1 MNMKKQCKGI
11 FYIILSAFCFS
22 LMDMFVRMSG
32 DLPSIQKSF
41 FRNIVAAVFGC
52 ILVLKEKDS
61 FQWKKGSGKYLI
73 LRSMFG
79 TLGILC
85 NFYAIDHLALADA
98 SMLNKMSPFF
108 VVIFSFLLLKEKV
121 TITQTLLV
129 IGAFCGSLFV
139 VKLADASMLN
149 KMSPFFVVIFSFLL
163 LKEKVTITQTLLV
176 IGAFCGSLFV
186 VKPTVSNLDLVPSL
200 IGLLG
205 GLGAGAAYTMVRKL
219 GTIGVKG
226 PFIVFFFSTFSCVV
240 TLPWLIFDYHTM
252 TLAQTVILLMAG
264 VVTLPWLIFDYHT
277 MTLAQTVILLMAG
290 LCAAGGQFAITA
302 AYCYAPASEVSIY
315 DYTKVIFSMILG
327 FVMFQQIPDFYSWV
341 GYIII
346 CLAAYCYAPASE
358 VSIYDYT
365 KVIFSMILGFVMFQ
379 QIPDFYSWVGYI
391 IICLMAIFMFFYNKR
406 RSAR

>member
-1 MNMKKQCKGI
+1 MIKWTAKGERRRIMNIKKQYKGI

-41 FRNIVAAVFGC
+41 FRNIVAAVLGC

-108 VVIFSFLLLKEKV
+108 VVIFSFLFLKEKV
-121 TITQTLLV
+121 TAAQILLV
-129 IGAFCGSLFV
+129 VGAFG
-139 VKLADASMLN
+139 
-149 KMSPFFVVIFSFLL
+149 
-163 LKEKVTITQTLLV
+163 
-176 IGAFCGSLFV
+176 GSLFV

-226 PFIVFFFSTFSCVV
+226 PFIVFFFSTFSCVI
-240 TLPWLIFDYHTM
+240 TLPWLIFDYHSM
-252 TLAQTVILLMAG
+252 TVAQVAILL
-264 VVTLPWLIFDYHT
+264 L
-277 MTLAQTVILLMAG
+277 AG

-302 AYCYAPASEVSIY
+302 AYCYAPASEISIY

-327 FVMFQQIPDFYSWV
+327 FVMFQQIPDFYSWI
-341 GYIII
+341 GY
-346 CLAAYCYAPASE
+346 L
-358 VSIYDYT
+358 V
-365 KVIFSMILGFVMFQ
+365 
-379 QIPDFYSWVGYI
+379 
-391 IICLMAIFMFFYNKR
+391 ICLMAVLMFFYNKKR
-406 RSAR
+406 GAR

>member
-1 MNMKKQCKGI
+1 MNIKKQYKGI

-73 LRSMFG
+73 LRSLFG

-108 VVIFSFLLLKEKV
+108 VVIFSFLFLKEKV
-121 TITQTLLV
+121 TAAQILLV
-129 IGAFCGSLFV
+129 MGAFG
-139 VKLADASMLN
+139 
-149 KMSPFFVVIFSFLL
+149 
-163 LKEKVTITQTLLV
+163 
-176 IGAFCGSLFV
+176 GSLFV
-186 VKPTVSNLDLVPSL
+186 VKPTVSNLDLIPSL

-264 VVTLPWLIFDYHT
+264 
-277 MTLAQTVILLMAG
+277 

-302 AYCYAPASEVSIY
+302 AYCYAPASEISIY

-341 GYIII
+341 GY
-346 CLAAYCYAPASE
+346 
-358 VSIYDYT
+358 V
-365 KVIFSMILGFVMFQ
+365 
-379 QIPDFYSWVGYI
+379 
-391 IICLMAIFMFFYNKR
+391 IICLMAVLMFFYNKKVQDEI
-406 RSAR
+406 

>member
-1 MNMKKQCKGI
+1 MNIKKQYKGI

-73 LRSMFG
+73 LRSLFG

-108 VVIFSFLLLKEKV
+108 VVIFSFLFLKEKV
-121 TITQTLLV
+121 TATQILLV
-129 IGAFCGSLFV
+129 MGAFG
-139 VKLADASMLN
+139 
-149 KMSPFFVVIFSFLL
+149 
-163 LKEKVTITQTLLV
+163 
-176 IGAFCGSLFV
+176 GSLFV
-186 VKPTVSNLDLVPSL
+186 VKPTVSNLDLIPSL

-264 VVTLPWLIFDYHT
+264 
-277 MTLAQTVILLMAG
+277 

-302 AYCYAPASEVSIY
+302 AYCYAPASEISIY

-341 GYIII
+341 GY
-346 CLAAYCYAPASE
+346 
-358 VSIYDYT
+358 V
-365 KVIFSMILGFVMFQ
+365 
-379 QIPDFYSWVGYI
+379 
-391 IICLMAIFMFFYNKR
+391 IICLMAVLMFFYNKKR
-406 RSAR
+406 GAR

>member
-1 MNMKKQCKGI
+1 MNIKKQYKGI

-41 FRNIVAAVFGC
+41 FRNIVAAVLGC

-73 LRSMFG
+73 LRSLFG

-108 VVIFSFLLLKEKV
+108 VVIFSFLFLKEKV
-121 TITQTLLV
+121 TAAQILLV
-129 IGAFCGSLFV
+129 MGAFG
-139 VKLADASMLN
+139 
-149 KMSPFFVVIFSFLL
+149 
-163 LKEKVTITQTLLV
+163 
-176 IGAFCGSLFV
+176 GSLFV
-186 VKPTVSNLDLVPSL
+186 VKPTVSNLDLIPSL

-219 GTIGVKG
+219 GTVGVKG
-226 PFIVFFFSTFSCVV
+226 PFIVFFFSTFSCVI
-240 TLPWLIFDYHTM
+240 TLPWLIFDYHAM
-252 TLAQTVILLMAG
+252 TLWQVLVLL
-264 VVTLPWLIFDYHT
+264 L
-277 MTLAQTVILLMAG
+277 AG

-302 AYCYAPASEVSIY
+302 AYCYAPASEISIY

-341 GYIII
+341 GY
-346 CLAAYCYAPASE
+346 
-358 VSIYDYT
+358 V
-365 KVIFSMILGFVMFQ
+365 
-379 QIPDFYSWVGYI
+379 
-391 IICLMAIFMFFYNKR
+391 IICLMAVLMFFYNKKR
-406 RSAR
+406 GAR

>member
-1 MNMKKQCKGI
+1 MNIKKQYKGI

-73 LRSMFG
+73 LRSLFG

-108 VVIFSFLLLKEKV
+108 VVIFSFLFLKEKV
-121 TITQTLLV
+121 TAAQILLV
-129 IGAFCGSLFV
+129 MGAFG
-139 VKLADASMLN
+139 
-149 KMSPFFVVIFSFLL
+149 
-163 LKEKVTITQTLLV
+163 
-176 IGAFCGSLFV
+176 GSLFV
-186 VKPTVSNLDLVPSL
+186 VKPTVSNLDLIPSL

-219 GTIGVKG
+219 GTVGIKG
-226 PFIVFFFSTFSCVV
+226 PFIVFFFSTFSCVI
-240 TLPWLIFDYHTM
+240 TLPWLIFDYHAM
-252 TLAQTVILLMAG
+252 TLWQVLVLL
-264 VVTLPWLIFDYHT
+264 L
-277 MTLAQTVILLMAG
+277 AG

-302 AYCYAPASEVSIY
+302 AYCYAPASEI
-315 DYTKVIFSMILG
+315 
-327 FVMFQQIPDFYSWV
+327 
-341 GYIII
+341 
-346 CLAAYCYAPASE
+346 
-358 VSIYDYT
+358 SIYDYT

>member
-1 MNMKKQCKGI
+1 MNIKKQYKGI
-11 FYIILSAFCFS
+11 FYIILSAFCFA

-52 ILVLKEKDS
+52 ILLLKSKER

-108 VVIFSFLLLKEKV
+108 VVIFSFLFLKEKV
-121 TITQTLLV
+121 TIAQILLV
-129 IGAFCGSLFV
+129 MGAFG
-139 VKLADASMLN
+139 
-149 KMSPFFVVIFSFLL
+149 
-163 LKEKVTITQTLLV
+163 
-176 IGAFCGSLFV
+176 GSLFV

-219 GTIGVKG
+219 GIIGVKG

-240 TLPWLIFDYHTM
+240 TLPWLIFDYHSM
-252 TLAQTVILLMAG
+252 TIIQIIILL
-264 VVTLPWLIFDYHT
+264 L
-277 MTLAQTVILLMAG
+277 AG

-302 AYCYAPASEVSIY
+302 AYCYAPASEISIY

-327 FVMFQQIPDFYSWV
+327 FVMFQQIPDVYSWI
-341 GYIII
+341 GY
-346 CLAAYCYAPASE
+346 
-358 VSIYDYT
+358 T
-365 KVIFSMILGFVMFQ
+365 
-379 QIPDFYSWVGYI
+379 

-406 RSAR
+406 RSTR

>member
-1 MNMKKQCKGI
+1 MNIKKQYKGI

-41 FRNIVAAVFGC
+41 FRNIVAAVLGC

-73 LRSMFG
+73 LRSLFG

-108 VVIFSFLLLKEKV
+108 VVIFSFLFLKEKV
-121 TITQTLLV
+121 TAAQILLV
-129 IGAFCGSLFV
+129 MGAFG
-139 VKLADASMLN
+139 
-149 KMSPFFVVIFSFLL
+149 
-163 LKEKVTITQTLLV
+163 
-176 IGAFCGSLFV
+176 GSLFV
-186 VKPTVSNLDLVPSL
+186 VKPTVSNLDLIPSL

-205 GLGAGAAYTMVRKL
+205 GLGAGVAYTMVRKL
-219 GTIGVKG
+219 GTVGVKG
-226 PFIVFFFSTFSCVV
+226 PFIVFFFSTFSCVI
-240 TLPWLIFDYHTM
+240 TLPWLIFDYHAM
-252 TLAQTVILLMAG
+252 TLWQVLVLL
-264 VVTLPWLIFDYHT
+264 L
-277 MTLAQTVILLMAG
+277 AG

-302 AYCYAPASEVSIY
+302 AYCYAPASEISIY

-341 GYIII
+341 GY
-346 CLAAYCYAPASE
+346 
-358 VSIYDYT
+358 V
-365 KVIFSMILGFVMFQ
+365 
-379 QIPDFYSWVGYI
+379 
-391 IICLMAIFMFFYNKR
+391 IICLMAVLMFFYNKKR
-406 RSAR
+406 GAR

>member
-1 MNMKKQCKGI
+1 MNIKKQYKGI

-73 LRSMFG
+73 LRSLFG

-108 VVIFSFLLLKEKV
+108 VVIFSFLFLKEKV
-121 TITQTLLV
+121 TVAQILLV
-129 IGAFCGSLFV
+129 MGAFG
-139 VKLADASMLN
+139 
-149 KMSPFFVVIFSFLL
+149 
-163 LKEKVTITQTLLV
+163 
-176 IGAFCGSLFV
+176 GSLFV
-186 VKPTVSNLDLVPSL
+186 VKPTVSNLDLIPSL

-264 VVTLPWLIFDYHT
+264 
-277 MTLAQTVILLMAG
+277 

-302 AYCYAPASEVSIY
+302 AYCYAPASEISIY

-341 GYIII
+341 GY
-346 CLAAYCYAPASE
+346 
-358 VSIYDYT
+358 V
-365 KVIFSMILGFVMFQ
+365 
-379 QIPDFYSWVGYI
+379 
-391 IICLMAIFMFFYNKR
+391 IICLMAVLMFFYNKKR
-406 RSAR
+406 GAR

>member
-1 MNMKKQCKGI
+1 MNIKKQYKGI

-73 LRSMFG
+73 LRSLFG

-108 VVIFSFLLLKEKV
+108 VVIFSFLFLKEKV
-121 TITQTLLV
+121 TAAQILLV
-129 IGAFCGSLFV
+129 MGAFG
-139 VKLADASMLN
+139 
-149 KMSPFFVVIFSFLL
+149 
-163 LKEKVTITQTLLV
+163 
-176 IGAFCGSLFV
+176 GSLFV
-186 VKPTVSNLDLVPSL
+186 VKPTVSNLDLIPSL

-264 VVTLPWLIFDYHT
+264 
-277 MTLAQTVILLMAG
+277 

-302 AYCYAPASEVSIY
+302 AYCYAPASEI
-315 DYTKVIFSMILG
+315 
-327 FVMFQQIPDFYSWV
+327 
-341 GYIII
+341 
-346 CLAAYCYAPASE
+346 
-358 VSIYDYT
+358 SIYDYT

>member
-1 MNMKKQCKGI
+1 MNIKKQYKGI

-61 FQWKKGSGKYLI
+61 FQWKKGSGKDLI
-73 LRSMFG
+73 LRSLFG

-108 VVIFSFLLLKEKV
+108 VVIFSFLFLKEKV
-121 TITQTLLV
+121 TAAQILLV
-129 IGAFCGSLFV
+129 MGAFG
-139 VKLADASMLN
+139 
-149 KMSPFFVVIFSFLL
+149 
-163 LKEKVTITQTLLV
+163 
-176 IGAFCGSLFV
+176 GSLFV
-186 VKPTVSNLDLVPSL
+186 VKPTVSNLDLIPSL

-219 GTIGVKG
+219 GTVGIKG
-226 PFIVFFFSTFSCVV
+226 PFIVFFFSTFSCVI
-240 TLPWLIFDYHTM
+240 TLPWLIFDYHAM
-252 TLAQTVILLMAG
+252 TLWQVLVLL
-264 VVTLPWLIFDYHT
+264 L
-277 MTLAQTVILLMAG
+277 AG
-290 LCAAGGQFAITA
+290 LCAAGGQFAIT
-302 AYCYAPASEVSIY
+302 
-315 DYTKVIFSMILG
+315 
-327 FVMFQQIPDFYSWV
+327 
-341 GYIII
+341 
-346 CLAAYCYAPASE
+346 AAYCYAPASE

>member
-1 MNMKKQCKGI
+1 MNIKKQYKGI

-73 LRSMFG
+73 LRSLFG

-108 VVIFSFLLLKEKV
+108 VVIFSFLFLKEKV
-121 TITQTLLV
+121 TAAQILLV
-129 IGAFCGSLFV
+129 MGAFG
-139 VKLADASMLN
+139 
-149 KMSPFFVVIFSFLL
+149 
-163 LKEKVTITQTLLV
+163 
-176 IGAFCGSLFV
+176 GSLFV
-186 VKPTVSNLDLVPSL
+186 VKPTVSNLDLIPSL

-219 GTIGVKG
+219 GTVGIKG
-226 PFIVFFFSTFSCVV
+226 PFIVFFFSTFSCVI
-240 TLPWLIFDYHTM
+240 TLPWLIFDYHAM
-252 TLAQTVILLMAG
+252 TLWQVLVLL
-264 VVTLPWLIFDYHT
+264 L
-277 MTLAQTVILLMAG
+277 AG

-302 AYCYAPASEVSIY
+302 AYCYAPASEISIY
-315 DYTKVIFSMILG
+315 DYTKVIFSMVLG
-327 FVMFQQIPDFYSWV
+327 FMMFQQIPDFYSWV
-341 GYIII
+341 GY
-346 CLAAYCYAPASE
+346 
-358 VSIYDYT
+358 V
-365 KVIFSMILGFVMFQ
+365 
-379 QIPDFYSWVGYI
+379 
-391 IICLMAIFMFFYNKR
+391 IICLMAVLMFFYNKKR
-406 RSAR
+406 GAR

>member
-1 MNMKKQCKGI
+1 MNIKKQYKGI

-73 LRSMFG
+73 LRSLFG

-108 VVIFSFLLLKEKV
+108 VVIFSFLFLKEKV
-121 TITQTLLV
+121 TAAQILLV
-129 IGAFCGSLFV
+129 MGAFG
-139 VKLADASMLN
+139 
-149 KMSPFFVVIFSFLL
+149 
-163 LKEKVTITQTLLV
+163 
-176 IGAFCGSLFV
+176 GSLFV
-186 VKPTVSNLDLVPSL
+186 VKPTVSNLDLIPSL

-219 GTIGVKG
+219 GTVGIKG
-226 PFIVFFFSTFSCVV
+226 PFIVFFFSTFSCVI
-240 TLPWLIFDYHTM
+240 TLPWLIFDYHAM
-252 TLAQTVILLMAG
+252 TLWQVLVLL
-264 VVTLPWLIFDYHT
+264 L
-277 MTLAQTVILLMAG
+277 AG
-290 LCAAGGQFAITA
+290 LCAAGGQFAIT
-302 AYCYAPASEVSIY
+302 
-315 DYTKVIFSMILG
+315 
-327 FVMFQQIPDFYSWV
+327 
-341 GYIII
+341 
-346 CLAAYCYAPASE
+346 AAYCYAPASE

-406 RSAR
+406 RSAK

>member
-1 MNMKKQCKGI
+1 MIKWTAKGERRRIMNIKKQYKGI

-41 FRNIVAAVFGC
+41 FRNSVAAVLGC

-73 LRSMFG
+73 LRSLFG

-108 VVIFSFLLLKEKV
+108 VVIFSFLFLKEKV
-121 TITQTLLV
+121 TAAQILLV
-129 IGAFCGSLFV
+129 MGAFG
-139 VKLADASMLN
+139 
-149 KMSPFFVVIFSFLL
+149 
-163 LKEKVTITQTLLV
+163 
-176 IGAFCGSLFV
+176 GSLFV
-186 VKPTVSNLDLVPSL
+186 VKPTVSNLDLIPSL

-219 GTIGVKG
+219 GTVGVKG
-226 PFIVFFFSTFSCVV
+226 PFIVFFFSTFSCVI
-240 TLPWLIFDYHTM
+240 TLPWLIFDYHAM
-252 TLAQTVILLMAG
+252 TLWQVLVLL
-264 VVTLPWLIFDYHT
+264 L
-277 MTLAQTVILLMAG
+277 AG

-302 AYCYAPASEVSIY
+302 AYCYAPASEISIY

-341 GYIII
+341 GY
-346 CLAAYCYAPASE
+346 
-358 VSIYDYT
+358 V
-365 KVIFSMILGFVMFQ
+365 
-379 QIPDFYSWVGYI
+379 
-391 IICLMAIFMFFYNKR
+391 IICLMAVLMFFYNKKR
-406 RSAR
+406 GAR

>member
-1 MNMKKQCKGI
+1 MNIKKQYKGI

-41 FRNIVAAVFGC
+41 FRNIVAAGFGW
-52 ILVLKEKDS
+52 IFVLKEQDS

-73 LRSMFG
+73 LRSLFG

-108 VVIFSFLLLKEKV
+108 VVIFSFLFLKEKV
-121 TITQTLLV
+121 TAAQILLV
-129 IGAFCGSLFV
+129 MGAFG
-139 VKLADASMLN
+139 
-149 KMSPFFVVIFSFLL
+149 
-163 LKEKVTITQTLLV
+163 
-176 IGAFCGSLFV
+176 GSLFV
-186 VKPTVSNLDLVPSL
+186 VKPTVSNLDLIPSL
-200 IGLLG
+200 IGILG

-219 GTIGVKG
+219 GTVGIKG
-226 PFIVFFFSTFSCVV
+226 PFIVFFFSTFSCVI
-240 TLPWLIFDYHTM
+240 TLPWLIFDYHAM
-252 TLAQTVILLMAG
+252 TLWQVLVLL
-264 VVTLPWLIFDYHT
+264 L
-277 MTLAQTVILLMAG
+277 AG
-290 LCAAGGQFAITA
+290 LCAAGGQFAIT
-302 AYCYAPASEVSIY
+302 
-315 DYTKVIFSMILG
+315 
-327 FVMFQQIPDFYSWV
+327 
-341 GYIII
+341 
-346 CLAAYCYAPASE
+346 AAYCYAPASE

>member
-1 MNMKKQCKGI
+1 MIKWTAKGERRRIMNIKKQYKGI

-73 LRSMFG
+73 LRSLFG

-108 VVIFSFLLLKEKV
+108 VVIFSFLFLKEKV
-121 TITQTLLV
+121 TAAQILLV
-129 IGAFCGSLFV
+129 MGAFG
-139 VKLADASMLN
+139 
-149 KMSPFFVVIFSFLL
+149 
-163 LKEKVTITQTLLV
+163 
-176 IGAFCGSLFV
+176 GSLFV
-186 VKPTVSNLDLVPSL
+186 VKPTVSNLDLIPSL

-264 VVTLPWLIFDYHT
+264 
-277 MTLAQTVILLMAG
+277 

-302 AYCYAPASEVSIY
+302 AYCYAPASEISIY

-341 GYIII
+341 GY
-346 CLAAYCYAPASE
+346 
-358 VSIYDYT
+358 V
-365 KVIFSMILGFVMFQ
+365 
-379 QIPDFYSWVGYI
+379 
-391 IICLMAIFMFFYNKR
+391 IICLMAVLMFFYNKKR
-406 RSAR
+406 GAR

>member
-1 MNMKKQCKGI
+1 MNIKKQYKGI

-73 LRSMFG
+73 LRSLFG

-108 VVIFSFLLLKEKV
+108 VVIFSFLFLKEKV
-121 TITQTLLV
+121 TAAQILLV
-129 IGAFCGSLFV
+129 MGAFG
-139 VKLADASMLN
+139 
-149 KMSPFFVVIFSFLL
+149 
-163 LKEKVTITQTLLV
+163 
-176 IGAFCGSLFV
+176 GSLFV
-186 VKPTVSNLDLVPSL
+186 VKPTVSNLDLIPSL

-264 VVTLPWLIFDYHT
+264 
-277 MTLAQTVILLMAG
+277 

-302 AYCYAPASEVSIY
+302 AYCYAPASEISIY

-327 FVMFQQIPDFYSWV
+327 FVV
-341 GYIII
+341 
-346 CLAAYCYAPASE
+346 
-358 VSIYDYT
+358 
-365 KVIFSMILGFVMFQ
+365 FQ

>member
-1 MNMKKQCKGI
+1 MNIKKQYKGI

-41 FRNIVAAVFGC
+41 FRNSVAAVLGC

-73 LRSMFG
+73 LRSLFG

-108 VVIFSFLLLKEKV
+108 VVIFSFLFLKEKV
-121 TITQTLLV
+121 TAAQILLV
-129 IGAFCGSLFV
+129 MGAFG
-139 VKLADASMLN
+139 
-149 KMSPFFVVIFSFLL
+149 
-163 LKEKVTITQTLLV
+163 
-176 IGAFCGSLFV
+176 GSLFV
-186 VKPTVSNLDLVPSL
+186 VKPTVSNLDLIPSL

-219 GTIGVKG
+219 GTVGVKG
-226 PFIVFFFSTFSCVV
+226 PFIVFFFSTFSCVI
-240 TLPWLIFDYHTM
+240 TLPWLIFDYHAM
-252 TLAQTVILLMAG
+252 TLWQVLVLL
-264 VVTLPWLIFDYHT
+264 L
-277 MTLAQTVILLMAG
+277 AG

-302 AYCYAPASEVSIY
+302 AYCYAPASEISIY

-341 GYIII
+341 GY
-346 CLAAYCYAPASE
+346 
-358 VSIYDYT
+358 V
-365 KVIFSMILGFVMFQ
+365 
-379 QIPDFYSWVGYI
+379 
-391 IICLMAIFMFFYNKR
+391 IICLMAVLMFFYNKKR
-406 RSAR
+406 GAR

>member
-1 MNMKKQCKGI
+1 MNIKKQYKGI

-52 ILVLKEKDS
+52 IFVLKEKDS

-73 LRSMFG
+73 LRSLFG

-108 VVIFSFLLLKEKV
+108 VVIFSFLFLKEKV
-121 TITQTLLV
+121 TAAQILLV
-129 IGAFCGSLFV
+129 MGAFG
-139 VKLADASMLN
+139 
-149 KMSPFFVVIFSFLL
+149 
-163 LKEKVTITQTLLV
+163 
-176 IGAFCGSLFV
+176 GSLFV
-186 VKPTVSNLDLVPSL
+186 VKPTVSNLDLIPSL

-219 GTIGVKG
+219 GTVGVKG
-226 PFIVFFFSTFSCVV
+226 PFIVFFFSTFSCVI
-240 TLPWLIFDYHTM
+240 TLPWLIFDYHAM
-252 TLAQTVILLMAG
+252 TLWQVLVLL
-264 VVTLPWLIFDYHT
+264 L
-277 MTLAQTVILLMAG
+277 AG

-302 AYCYAPASEVSIY
+302 AYCYAPASEISIY

-341 GYIII
+341 GY
-346 CLAAYCYAPASE
+346 
-358 VSIYDYT
+358 V
-365 KVIFSMILGFVMFQ
+365 
-379 QIPDFYSWVGYI
+379 
-391 IICLMAIFMFFYNKR
+391 IICLMAVLMFFYNKKR
-406 RSAR
+406 GAR

>member
-1 MNMKKQCKGI
+1 MIKWTAKGERRRIMNIKKQYKGI

-73 LRSMFG
+73 LRSLFG

-108 VVIFSFLLLKEKV
+108 VVIFSFLFLKEKV
-121 TITQTLLV
+121 TAAQILLV
-129 IGAFCGSLFV
+129 MGAFG
-139 VKLADASMLN
+139 
-149 KMSPFFVVIFSFLL
+149 
-163 LKEKVTITQTLLV
+163 
-176 IGAFCGSLFV
+176 GSLFV
-186 VKPTVSNLDLVPSL
+186 VKPTVSNLDLIPSL

-226 PFIVFFFSTFSCVV
+226 PFIVFFFSTFSC
-240 TLPWLIFDYHTM
+240 
-252 TLAQTVILLMAG
+252 

-346 CLAAYCYAPASE
+346 CL
-358 VSIYDYT
+358 
-365 KVIFSMILGFVMFQ
+365 
-379 QIPDFYSWVGYI
+379 
-391 IICLMAIFMFFYNKR
+391 MAIFMFFYNKR